1 MIMTAQVQTDVSSI
15 LKYKPVGITHI
26 AIMAIVAAMLVFIDY
41 ILVAIGHAT
50 TTTDVG
56 YITVGNIV
64 VSVANAYWL
73 IKLSINAQGIQETTA
88 KP

>member
-1 MIMTAQVQTDVSSI
+1 MTTQVQTDISSK
-15 LKYKPVGITHI
+15 LQYKPVGITHI
-26 AIMAIVAAMLVFIDY
+26 TIMAIVAAMLVFIDY
-41 ILVAIGHAT
+41 ILVVMGHAT

-56 YITVGNIV
+56 YITMGNIV
-64 VSVANAYWL
+64 ISVANAYWL

>member
-1 MIMTAQVQTDVSSI
+1 MTAQTDVSST

-26 AIMAIVAAMLVFIDY
+26 AIMGIVATMLTFIDY
-41 ILVAIGHAT
+41 ILVAMGHTT

-56 YITVGNIV
+56 YITMGNIV
-64 VSVANAYWL
+64 ISVANAYWL
-73 IKLSINAQGIQETTA
+73 IKLSINAQGVTESTA

>member
-1 MIMTAQVQTDVSSI
+1 MTAQTDVSST

-26 AIMAIVAAMLVFIDY
+26 AIMGIVATMLTFIDY
-41 ILVAIGHAT
+41 ILVAMGHAT

-56 YITVGNIV
+56 YITMGNIV
-64 VSVANAYWL
+64 ISVANAYWL
-73 IKLSINAQGIQETTA
+73 VKLSINAQGVTESTA